1 MKILLLNG
9 PNLNMLGVREP
20 EKYGN
25 LNLESI
31 ENSIIELGR
40 KNNVEIECFQSN
52 HEGEIIDKIQTINP
66 EKIYIIGLSNLSLKQ
81 KEYFKTFYNQLSD
94 KDVVITFSYNP
105 HKKNVF
111 AINIGND
118 YAILYAVL
126 HKIFEYIPITSEKLS
141 FFLTKCEVNSLSNI
155 INLKNNGAKNIYLS
169 DCPPIVI
176 NPAVLRA
183 FIKMFDIKQL

>member
-1 MKILLLNG
+1 MVGFNAK
-9 PNLNMLGVREP
+9 
-20 EKYGN
+20 
-25 LNLESI
+25 
-31 ENSIIELGR
+31 EL
-40 KNNVEIECFQSN
+40 Q
-52 HEGEIIDKIQTINP
+52 EIIDKIQTINP